1 MRAKEYLEI
10 YKKKIYYFQVVKK
23 AIQGLYPL
31 RCNKR
36 KTEEYFNKYLFADA
50 RYRSFIA
57 DNDENDKDDEFTEKE
72 GEVDRQLH
80 IRLESNYLTLS
91 QETTHSFTLIILS
104 GLEQI
109 VTVRITGLWP
119 VS

>member
-72 GEVDRQLH
+72 GEVDRT
-80 IRLESNYLTLS
+80 IAYK
-91 QETTHSFTLIILS
+91 
-104 GLEQI
+104 
-109 VTVRITGLWP
+109 VRIELFNVISRDDTFIYAHNGC
-119 VS
+119 VN